1 MQGEYLSQKLLPAP
15 IYNPIFLATNAL
27 LGIKKFLVAIFVK
40 RQIKLRRE
48 WFFLRCFFNDP
59 IPCKSLH
66 NMSIKRNRPP
76 AQGRVAADV
85 ETQWHQ
91 RIWHRDILGHW
102 ENIMFVILP
111 NLRVFIFIHE
121 KWNGHLVKGSQYW
134 TFWSNDVLHSDQIW
148 VMGIVFSPQK
158 VSMGLFK
165 CSTRPKLYP
174 HSISVLFHPCGWSC
188 ARLFENILSIG
199 LENVDLENKVLV
211 TVLLKILVLSEPS
224 KKWIT
229 FETFC

>member
-1 MQGEYLSQKLLPAP
+1 MRRFFLAHFFFLWAHQHETFRDQSAMQGEYLSQKLLPAP

-48 WFFLRCFFNDP
+48 WFFSRCFFNDP
-59 IPCKSLH
+59 IACKSLH
-66 NMSIKRNRPP
+66 NKSIKRNRPP

-91 RIWHRDILGHW
+91 RTWHRDILGHW
-102 ENIMFVILP
+102 ENIMFVFLP

-134 TFWSNDVLHSDQIW
+134 TFWSNDS
-148 VMGIVFSPQK
+148 
-158 VSMGLFK
+158 
-165 CSTRPKLYP
+165 Y
-174 HSISVLFHPCGWSC
+174 
-188 ARLFENILSIG
+188 ILIKYG
-199 LENVDLENKVLV
+199 
-211 TVLLKILVLSEPS
+211 
-224 KKWIT
+224 
-229 FETFC
+229 